1 MNTPGWRRIVQYF
14 CGLSLLLGMGDWVNA
29 GSDAGPNPREVD
41 ALHVERSWIRAT
53 PPGQRVAAAFLV
65 LTSKGPEERVVL
77 SLSSPLAG
85 QVEIHRTVERNGQVR
100 MEPVEQLV
108 LPAGGQVE
116 LLPGGLHVML
126 MDLQR
131 SLSPGDLVPLRLFL
145 DGGEEHQTHVP
156 VIDARRGDPDQSHDH
171 HH

>member
-1 MNTPGWRRIVQYF
+1 MNTPDWRRIVHYF
-14 CGLSLLLGMGDWVNA
+14 CGLSLLLGMGGWANA
-29 GSDAGPNPREVD
+29 DRDAGPKDMD

-53 PPGQRVAAAFLV
+53 PPGQRVAAAYLV
-65 LTSKGPEERVVL
+65 LTSKGPGERVVL
-77 SLSSPLAG
+77 SLSSPLAER
-85 QVEIHRTVERNGQVR
+85 VEVHRTVERNGQVR

-108 LPAGGQVE
+108 LPAGELVE

-145 DGGEEHQTHVP
+145 DGGEEYQIHVP
-156 VIDARRGDPDQSHDH
+156 VIDARRGEPDQSHGH